1 MKFHMCIEMIMLQ
14 VLVCGDLRGNITLY
28 PLSKDML
35 NGGPVSSEL
44 KIPSL
49 NYFKGAHGISTV
61 SSLSVARLTSN
72 KAEICS
78 V

>member
-1 MKFHMCIEMIMLQ
+1 M
-14 VLVCGDLRGNITLY
+14 CGDLRGNVTLF

-35 NGGPVSSEL
+35 NGASVSPEL
-44 KIPSL
+44 KIPSFS
-49 NYFKGAHGISTV
+49 YFKAAHGISTI
-61 SSLSVARLTSN
+61 SSLSVARFTSN